1 MRKLENFLKV
11 VVPTFSKSTVKS
23 EFVRVPTFYTRT
35 KNGVSQTNFLHRT
48 FTLNNYQSL

>member
-23 EFVRVPTFYTRT
+23 EFVRVPTYFILGLKIEYLKRISYTELLR
-35 KNGVSQTNFLHRT
+35 
-48 FTLNNYQSL
+48 

>member
-23 EFVRVPTFYTRT
+23 EFVRVLTFYTRT